1 MSKMTLALAATLS
14 LALSGAALAQAPT
27 TGGSNQGN
35 VNKSGAV
42 GGTSQGAVGGASAGA
57 MERTGS
63 TGPGMA
69 PGTSGGPRVST
80 PGAPAGS
87 SMGNGTTGSGAAPS
101 GR

>member
-1 MSKMTLALAATLS
+1 MSKTLLALATSFVLAT
-14 LALSGAALAQAPT
+14 SGAALAQAPQ
-27 TGGSNQGN
+27 TGGANQGN

-42 GGTSQGAVGGASAGA
+42 GGTRTT
-57 MERTGS
+57 ENTGS
-63 TGPGMA
+63 TGTGMA

-87 SMGNGTTGSGAAPS
+87 SSGNGTTGSGAAPS

>member
-1 MSKMTLALAATLS
+1 MSKTILALATSLVLAT
-14 LALSGAALAQAPT
+14 SGAALAQPPQ
-27 TGGSNQGN
+27 TGGANQGN

-42 GGTSQGAVGGASAGA
+42 GGTGT
-57 MERTGS
+57 MESTGS
-63 TGPGMA
+63 TGTGMA

-87 SMGNGTTGSGAAPS
+87 SSGNGTTGSGAAPS

>member
-1 MSKMTLALAATLS
+1 MSKTILALATSIVLAT
-14 LALSGAALAQAPT
+14 SGAALAQAPQ

-42 GGTSQGAVGGASAGA
+42 GGTGSGA

-63 TGPGMA
+63 AGAGMA

-87 SMGNGTTGSGAAPS
+87 SSGNATTGSGAAPS

>member
-1 MSKMTLALAATLS
+1 MSKTILALATSVILAT
-14 LALSGAALAQAPT
+14 SGAALAQAPH
-27 TGGSNQGN
+27 TGGADQGN

-42 GGTSQGAVGGASAGA
+42 GGTGTGTWS

-63 TGPGMA
+63 TGAGMA

>member
-1 MSKMTLALAATLS
+1 MSKTILALAAPVI
-14 LALSGAALAQAPT
+14 LALSGAALAQAPH
-27 TGGSNQGN
+27 TGGADQGN

-42 GGTSQGAVGGASAGA
+42 GGTGTGS

-63 TGPGMA
+63 TGTGMA
-69 PGTSGGPRVST
+69 PGTSGGPRVGT
-80 PGAPAGS
+80 PGAAGGS

>member
-1 MSKMTLALAATLS
+1 MSKTILALAAS
-14 LALSGAALAQAPT
+14 MVLATSGAVLAQAPH
-27 TGGSNQGN
+27 TGGANQGN

-42 GGTSQGAVGGASAGA
+42 GGTGTGAGTL
-57 MERTGS
+57 ERTGS
-63 TGPGMA
+63 SGAGMA

-87 SMGNGTTGSGAAPS
+87 SSGNGATGSGAAPS

>member
-1 MSKMTLALAATLS
+1 MPKTILALATSLVLAT
-14 LALSGAALAQAPT
+14 SGAALAQAPQ
-27 TGGSNQGN
+27 TGGANQGN

-42 GGTSQGAVGGASAGA
+42 GGTGTGAGS

-63 TGPGMA
+63 T
-69 PGTSGGPRVST
+69 GTSGGPRVST

-87 SMGNGTTGSGAAPS
+87 SSGSATTGSGTAPS

>member
-1 MSKMTLALAATLS
+1 MKTILALATS
-14 LALSGAALAQAPT
+14 LVLAPSGAALAQAPQ
-27 TGGSNQGN
+27 TGGANQGN

-42 GGTSQGAVGGASAGA
+42 GGTGTGAGS

-63 TGPGMA
+63 TGAGLP

-87 SMGNGTTGSGAAPS
+87 SSGNGATGSGAAPS